1 MVIYQTKFDSASIN
15 SPAPPAGLRPQTP
28 GRGTCVKILIL
39 RQPVG
44 IVQGVALKWY
54 RPGLVYDLP
63 AALAAYLVTEG
74 FGLVEMRSE
83 QRPSPVEP
91 DRRRKPVPP
100 NPPRQTKRQ

>member
-1 MVIYQTKFDSASIN
+1 M
-15 SPAPPAGLRPQTP
+15 
-28 GRGTCVKILIL
+28 KILIL
-39 RQPVG
+39 RQPFG

-63 AALAAYLVTEG
+63 ATLAAYLVTEG
-74 FGLVEMRSE
+74 FGLVEMRSEE

-100 NPPRQTKRQ
+100 NPPGQGKRH